1 MKANISVKIVD
12 LLTKELLYAD
22 FASSALKNEMKVY
35 EKKYRMSWHNF
46 INKFEK
52 GEIGDEKAWFTWYGL
67 ALSTK
72 DWDETKSE
80 IKKAI
85 TNRLRNQ

>member
-1 MKANISVKIVD
+1 MKSNISVKIKD
-12 LLTKELLYAD
+12 ILTKELSYAD

-35 EKKYRMSWHNF
+35 EKKYKMSWIDF

-52 GEIGDEKAWFTWYGL
+52 GEVGDEKVWFTWYGL
-67 ALSTK
+67 ALSAK
-72 DWDETKSE
+72 DWDETKNE

-85 TNRLRNQ
+85 RTA

>member
-1 MKANISVKIVD
+1 MTTNISVKIVD
-12 LLTKELLYAD
+12 LLTKELSYAD
-22 FASSALKNEMKVY
+22 FASTTLKDEMKVY
-35 EKKYRMSWHNF
+35 EKKYNMSWQDF

-52 GEIGDEKAWFTWYGL
+52 GEIGDDKVWFTWYGL
-67 ALSTK
+67 ALSAK

-85 TNRLRNQ
+85 GTA